1 MKIFI
6 HLLIIATSALYSS
19 FGFSS
24 DSNYV
29 LGAGDKIQIHVY
41 GEPEL
46 SFKELFIS
54 SDGVF
59 DYPYLGQIRALN
71 KTTQQLKNEITS
83 GLKGDYLIEP
93 KIMVSV
99 LSFRKIYINGE
110 VKNPGGY
117 EYQPGLT
124 VNKAIALAGGFTDRA
139 AKNSITI
146 TNNASGIQSA
156 QIKLSKNVRP
166 GDIITIKES
175 FF

>member
-1 MKIFI
+1 MKLINCLFIFT
-6 HLLIIATSALYSS
+6 LNLFLSTSVISAEEHYT
-19 FGFSS
+19 
-24 DSNYV
+24 

-46 SFKELFIS
+46 SFEELFIS
-54 SDGVF
+54 SNGIF
-59 DYPYLGQIRALN
+59 DYPYLGQIQSLN
-71 KTTQQLKNEITS
+71 KTTQQLKEEITL

-93 KIMVSV
+93 KVMVSV

-124 VNKAIALAGGFTDRA
+124 IDKAIALAGGFTDRA
-139 AKNSITI
+139 AKSSITI
-146 TNNASGIQSA
+146 TNNASGIQSKKT
-156 QIKLSKNVRP
+156 KLTKSVRP
-166 GDIITIKES
+166 GDIITIEES